1 MLKQVT
7 VSGTVGKQ
15 VVARNSSEQ
24 ATLKGVILT
33 PSGAN
38 ATIKIR
44 DGIGG
49 VSGEVVLFARAT
61 SAAGQSL
68 YLKVNHKFLKGLH
81 VTVIGTNAEAYL
93 DIT

>member
-15 VVARNSSEQ
+15 VVARDGVSQ
-24 ATLKGVILT
+24 VTLKGVILT

-49 VSGEVVLFARAT
+49 ASGEVVLFARAT
-61 SAAGQSL
+61 SAHGS
-68 YLKVNHKFLKGLH
+68 KHFEVCHKFTKGLH

>member
-7 VSGTVGKQ
+7 VSGSVGKQ
-15 VVARNSSEQ
+15 VVARDGESQ
-24 ATLKGVILT
+24 ACLKGVILT

-61 SAAGQSL
+61 SANGSRFFPA
-68 YLKVNHKFLKGLH
+68 YHKFTKGMH
-81 VTVIGTNAEAYL
+81 VTVIGDDAEAYL
-93 DIT
+93 VLE

>member
-1 MLKQVT
+1 MLKLVA

-15 VVARNSSEQ
+15 ITARNGSEQ

-49 VSGEVVLFARAT
+49 ASGEVVLFARAP
-61 SAAGQSL
+61 SAYGSKMF
-68 YLKVNHKFLKGLH
+68 KVHHKFIKGLH
-81 VTVIGTNAEAYL
+81 VTVIGTNAQGYL
-93 DIT
+93 DVT